1 MAFAYPI
8 HPITRSGGHNG
19 GSPRLDNSRSTTTAQ
34 PRNGLAAFA
43 WADVSRRT

>member
-1 MAFAYPI
+1 MAFAPEI

-19 GSPRLDNSRSTTTAQ
+19 GLPQLANSCPTTTAQ

>member
-1 MAFAYPI
+1 MAFAL

-19 GSPRLDNSRSTTTAQ
+19 GVNRLRFSRPTTTAQ